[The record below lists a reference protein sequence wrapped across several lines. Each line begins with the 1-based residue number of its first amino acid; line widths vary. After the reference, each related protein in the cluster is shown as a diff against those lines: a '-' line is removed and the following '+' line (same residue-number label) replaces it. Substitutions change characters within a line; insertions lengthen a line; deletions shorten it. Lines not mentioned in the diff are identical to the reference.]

1 MILSVIQAAKRVG
14 VSRSKLYSM
23 KDRGIISFT
32 KSDDG
37 KLGIDTSEL
46 TRVFPKDICNFVK
59 KASETKIKTEQNV
72 LAESVIA
79 GLRND
84 IEYLKE
90 KINFF
95 ENQLVQS
102 HKEKEILLAV
112 TQEQTKQLLGTR
124 QAQRTSSW
132 RRLFSKNTS

>member
-23 KDRGIISFT
+23 REKGILSFT
-32 KSDDG
+32 KSENG
-37 KLGIDTSEL
+37 KLGVEASEL

-59 KASETKIKTEQNV
+59 KASKTKTTTEQNV
-72 LAESVIA
+72 LAETVIS

-124 QAQRTSSW
+124 QAQKTSSW
-132 RRLFSKNTS
+132 RRLFSKDVS